1 MAILP
6 QYAYFQGKIVPYAE
20 AKVGVMTHALN
31 YGTGCFGGI
40 RAYWND
46 EESQLFVFRPLDHFT
61 RFLNSAR
68 LLWMQFDHTPET
80 LSAILLDLLRKE
92 GFHQDM
98 YIRPLAYKSAEMI
111 GVRLHDVE
119 GDLTMFAVPF
129 GRYVDNEEGAHV
141 TFSSWRRVDDN
152 SIPARGKLTGSYVN
166 SAFIKTDAMVA
177 GYDEAVVLNQ
187 AGHISEG
194 SAENIFMLR
203 NGVVA
208 TPPITEDVLE
218 GITRRTLITLLR
230 DEVGVEVQERPIDRS
245 ELYLADELW
254 FCGTGVQVAA
264 ITKID
269 HRLVGV
275 GAQAGKMGPFVSEV
289 RDLYFDVVRGK
300 VAKYRHWNT
309 PVFASE
315 PVAAD

>member
-1 MAILP
+1 MATP
-6 QYAYFQGKIVPYAE
+6 NYAYFQGKLVPYTE

-31 YGTGCFGGI
+31 YGTGCFGGV
-40 RAYWND
+40 RAYWNGD
-46 EESQLFVFRPLDHFT
+46 EAQLFIFRPLDHYT

-68 LLWMQFDHTPET
+68 LLWMNFDHTPESLT
-80 LSAILLDLLRKE
+80 TITIELLRRE
-92 GFHQDM
+92 GQHQDM

-111 GVRLHDVE
+111 GVRLHE
-119 GDLTMFAVPF
+119 LAADLTIFSIPF

-152 SIPARGKLTGSYVN
+152 SIPARGKITGSYVN

-177 GYDEAVVLNQ
+177 GYDEAIVLNQ

-194 SAENIFMLR
+194 SAENLFMIR
-203 NGVVA
+203 NGMVV
-208 TPPITEDVLE
+208 TPPVTEDVLE

-230 DEVGVEVQERPIDRS
+230 DELGLEVQERVMDRS
-245 ELYLADELW
+245 EVYLADEAW

-264 ITKID
+264 ITKVD
-269 HRLVGV
+269 HRPIGN
-275 GAQAGKMGPFVSEV
+275 GRMGPVVTEL

-300 VAKYRHWNT
+300 IAKYRHWNQ
-309 PVFASE
+309 PVFVKEA
-315 PVAAD
+315 VAAN